1 MGELV
6 AIAKREKQKHAFD
19 LYFACCLQAA
29 WRKTANDSTSTVLL
43 TAKGETVIS
52 LDSCRIPV
60 LDCHRAPKQH
70 QKTLIYVFLI
80 NADGHGTET
89 QKPRKVSVAKFASK
103 S

>member
-1 MGELV
+1 VGELV

-29 WRKTANDSTSTVLL
+29 WRRATNDSTSTVSL

-70 QKTLIYVFLI
+70 QKTLIYVLLI